1 MEFVMAMI
9 DESTNSARMQSRHL
23 ITVLSRKK
31 EKGGKN
37 DKYGGCFLRQTS
49 LYKTQLATI
58 TTYIPDMLGIL
69 QFCRPNFVPDV
80 NS

>member
-31 EKGGKN
+31 EKKRKEK
-37 DKYGGCFLRQTS
+37 DKYGGRFLGQTS

-69 QFCRPNFVPDV
+69 
-80 NS
+80 

>member
-31 EKGGKN
+31 EKGGKTTSMVDAFS
-37 DKYGGCFLRQTS
+37 DKRLST
-49 LYKTQLATI
+49 KH
-58 TTYIPDMLGIL
+58 
-69 QFCRPNFVPDV
+69 N
-80 NS
+80 